1 MQASEIEL
9 TEFRDDHLEAAVALS
24 KAEGWPHRRED
35 WDLVLSLSR
44 GVVALE
50 KGRVV
55 GTALATPFGEAG
67 ATVNMVIV
75 DRTLRGRG
83 LGRKLMA
90 SAIEAAGERP
100 CRLVATEDGRPLY
113 EKLGFV
119 VTGEIRQ
126 HQGLVAAPL
135 HPALEADIEFADEA
149 VAAELAVLDAQAM
162 GLDRSMLFTRLA
174 REGRFAVLREVG
186 RIEGF
191 AVLRPFGRGEVAGPV
206 VARTAD
212 EAKALLGFL
221 FAARAGAFLRVDTR
235 GGGGLDAFLVEHGL
249 LPVGG
254 GLAMQ
259 RGGTASSDLQTVQTF
274 ALASQAL
281 G

>member
-1 MQASEIEL
+1 MQATEIEL
-9 TEFRDDHLEAAVALS
+9 IEFQDGHLDAAVDLS
-24 KAEGWPHRRED
+24 RAEGWPHRRED
-35 WDLVLSLSR
+35 WALVLSLSR
-44 GVVALE
+44 GTVALE
-50 KGRVV
+50 GGRVV

-75 DRTLRGRG
+75 DKSMRGRG
-83 LGRKLMA
+83 LGRRLMA
-90 SAIEAAGERP
+90 FAIEAAGGRS

-113 EKLGFV
+113 EKLGFAA
-119 VTGEIRQ
+119 TGEIRQ
-126 HQGLVAAPL
+126 HQGPVSAPAR
-135 HPALEADIEFADEA
+135 PALSADIDFADET
-149 VAAELAVLDAQAM
+149 VAAELAALDAQAT
-162 GLDRSMLFTRLA
+162 GLDRSALFARLA
-174 REGRFAVLREVG
+174 REGRFAVLREAG

-221 FAARAGAFLRVDTR
+221 FADRAGAFLRVDVAVGR
-235 GGGGLDAFLVEHGL
+235 GLGPFLVEHGL

-254 GLAMQ
+254 GIAMQ
-259 RGGTASSDLQTVQTF
+259 RGGVAVEPSRPVQTF